1 MNQPSDLSRRQF
13 LGGTIAATAAG
24 SLLGALSSRAE
35 ENPAE
40 AVPQAKPNIT
50 RKLKLG
56 IIGCGGRGSWLA
68 DLFVAHGGYQIAGA
82 ADYFEDRV
90 QHMAQRF
97 HLPPDALFTGL
108 KCFEK
113 LITKGGL
120 DAVAIVSPPYFHPE
134 QAAAAVAAGLHVYIA
149 KPIAVDVPGCVSIRN
164 SGTAAGKKGLVFLVD
179 FQTRANQF
187 FIEAMRRVHAGA
199 LGTIA
204 FGEAMYYAA
213 RLGKRGED
221 KTPEGRLR
229 NWAFDKALSG
239 DIIVE
244 QNIHTLDVMNWAMNN
259 VAPLHCAGL
268 GGRKGR
274 LDAGDCWDYYTCV
287 FEYPDKVG
295 VNFSSRQYNLD
306 APDGIFNKM
315 YGTKGALFTEYGGNV
330 MIRGGADTFYRGGKS
345 PGIYKEGAVTNIGT
359 FYDSVIAG
367 NITNPT
373 VEPAVMSNLVSVMGR
388 TAAYGGR
395 LVTWDEIIGSKDRV
409 DGRLAGLK
417 A

>member
-1 MNQPSDLSRRQF
+1 MNTLTRRKFISR
-13 LGGTIAATAAG
+13 ATAAVASV
-24 SLLGALSSRAE
+24 SLLKPILNLA
-35 ENPAE
+35 
-40 AVPQAKPNIT
+40 AVAPKVT
-50 RKLKLG
+50 RKIKLG
-56 IIGCGGRGSWLA
+56 LIGCGGRGSWLA
-68 DLFVAHGGYQIAGA
+68 DLFVAHGGYQIVGA

-97 HLPPDALFTGL
+97 HLAPDALFTGL

-113 LITKGGL
+113 LIAKGGL

-149 KPIAVDVPGCVSIRN
+149 KPIAVDVPGCVSIKD
-164 SGTAAGKKGLVFLVD
+164 SGMAAGKKGLVFLVD
-179 FQTRANQF
+179 FQTRADQF
-187 FIEAMRRVHAGA
+187 FIEAMRRVHTGA

-204 FGEAMYYAA
+204 FGEAMYYAG

-229 NWAFDKALSG
+229 NWVFDKALSG

-259 VAPLHCAGL
+259 VAPVHCMGL

-274 LDAGDCWDYYTCV
+274 VDVGDCWDYYTCV
-287 FEYPDKVG
+287 YEYPDKVG

-306 APDGIFNKM
+306 ATDGIFNKM
-315 YGTKGALFTEYGGNV
+315 YGTRGALLTEYGGNV

-345 PGIYKEGAVTNIGT
+345 PGIYKDGAVTNIAT

-367 NITNPT
+367 NATNPT
-373 VEPAVMSNLVSVMGR
+373 VEPAVMSNLVCVMGR
-388 TAAYGGR
+388 TAAYTGR
-395 LVTWDEIIGSKDRV
+395 IVTWDEIKNSETRL
-409 DGRLAGLK
+409 DGRLEGLK
-417 A
+417 S